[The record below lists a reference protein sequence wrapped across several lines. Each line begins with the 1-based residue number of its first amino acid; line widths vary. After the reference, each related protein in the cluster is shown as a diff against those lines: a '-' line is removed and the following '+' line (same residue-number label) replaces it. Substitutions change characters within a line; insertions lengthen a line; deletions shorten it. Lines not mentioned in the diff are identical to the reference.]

1 MGFGVSG
8 QEVNSFSSKVL
19 LSLPR
24 EVMLVEDAV
33 DFSVGVGET
42 EVLDYGIFMS
52 ILIHLGT
59 NATLNHDM
67 RYWNLPNIEP
77 IENAFSI

>member
-1 MGFGVSG
+1 MTIISQKNAEFHILKH
-8 QEVNSFSSKVL
+8 F
-19 LSLPR
+19 
-24 EVMLVEDAV
+24 
-33 DFSVGVGET
+33 FF
-42 EVLDYGIFMS
+42 FMT

-77 IENAFSI
+77 IENALSI